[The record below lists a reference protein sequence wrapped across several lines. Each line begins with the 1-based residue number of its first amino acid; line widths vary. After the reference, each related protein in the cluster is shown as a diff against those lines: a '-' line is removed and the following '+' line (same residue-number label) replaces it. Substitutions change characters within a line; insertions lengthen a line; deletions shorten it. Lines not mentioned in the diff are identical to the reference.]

1 MLVLPIAPSVRQ
13 KHSNSDCAPATES
26 VECLPTGVSPGQ
38 RAELRVLIMQ
48 RIAAADPDAPAF
60 IRCVA
65 GYLLHPG
72 FIRGKMFKIQLSLKE
87 RGLWEKL

>member
-1 MLVLPIAPSVRQ
+1 MPPDWSVARNNAQ
-13 KHSNSDCAPATES
+13 NFP
-26 VECLPTGVSPGQ
+26 
-38 RAELRVLIMQ
+38 IMQ
-48 RIAAADPDAPAF
+48 RIGAADPYAPAF